1 MAETVRLSQSG
12 DEQQLKI
19 LWKTVFG
26 DEDALIELFFEFY
39 HQPEAAAVLDLDG
52 TVVSMAHMLP
62 MGKLVLPDGEKLP
75 CCAVYALAT
84 QPEYRGRGYAA
95 QVTKAAVT
103 HCAGAGYEAN
113 VICPSDD
120 TLFGYYHRQAGYAD
134 FFYVTETVLRTE
146 DLPSV
151 EPKWGVDI
159 ISQPEYS
166 WERER
171 FLNGRVHIELD
182 DRAVSHQK
190 RLCRETGG
198 DLFALHFG
206 GEYVAVAAAER
217 VGDERVVVKELLFDE
232 NDPQTAVRAADAAA
246 LLASVL
252 PADQYT
258 LRMPAGREESPG
270 NVRRFAMMMPV
281 KGRPELTAMSGRPA
295 WYGFAFD

>member
-12 DEQQLKI
+12 DEQQLKV

-26 DEDALIELFFEFY
+26 DEDSLIELFFEFY
-39 HQPEAAAVLDLDG
+39 HRPEAAAVLDLDG

-62 MGKLVLPDGEKLP
+62 MGRLVCGWRKTALL
-75 CCAVYALAT
+75 CCLC
-84 QPEYRGRGYAA
+84 PGNAA
-95 QVTKAAVT
+95 GIPRTWK
-103 HCAGAGYEAN
+103 CGASHKGGGDTLRRRRYQAH

-120 TLFGYYHRQAGYAD
+120 TLFGYYHRKVGYAD
-134 FFYVTETVLRTE
+134 FFYVAETVLRTE

-182 DRAVSHQK
+182 DRAVSYQK

-258 LRMPAGREESPG
+258 LRMPAAQEAAPG
-270 NVRRFAMMMPV
+270 NVRLFAMMMPV
-281 KGRPELTAMSGRPA
+281 KGRPELAAMSGRPA

>member
-12 DEQQLKI
+12 DEAQLKA
-19 LWKTVFG
+19 LWKAAFG
-26 DEDALIELFFEFY
+26 DEDALIDLFFHFY
-39 HQPEAAAVLDLDG
+39 QEPEAAVVLDLDG

-62 MGKLVLPDGEKLP
+62 MGKLVLQEGEKLA

-84 QPEYRGRGYAA
+84 LPEYRGRGYAA

-103 HCAGAGYEAN
+103 HCAGAGYQAN
-113 VICPSDD
+113 VICPSGE
-120 TLFGYYHRQAGYAD
+120 TLFEYYRQVGYAD
-134 FFYVTETVLRTE
+134 FFYAAEAVFRAGE
-146 DLPSV
+146 LPVSGS
-151 EPKWGVDI
+151 KWGIDI

-171 FLNGRVHIELD
+171 FLKERVHIEMD
-182 DRAVSHQK
+182 DRAVSYQK

-206 GEYVAVAAAER
+206 GEYAAVAAAER
-217 VGDERVVVKELLFDE
+217 LGDESVVVKELLFDG
-232 NDPQTAVRAADAAA
+232 DDLQTAGRAADAAA

-252 PADQYT
+252 PAEQYI
-258 LRMPAGREESPG
+258 LRMPVSWQKQAPG
-270 NVRRFAMMMPV
+270 KARRFAMMMPPA
-281 KGRPELTAMSGRPA
+281 GRPELIEQSGRSA